1 MEDKKEYK
9 LEERLIYV
17 NRCAKVLKGGRKFSF
32 SALVA
37 VGDMAGH
44 VGLGIGKANE
54 ASIAIQK
61 AIEAG
66 KKMMFEVPIYNDTIP
81 HPITCSFGAA
91 KVLLKPAKKG
101 KGIIAGGAIRPILE
115 LAGIKNI
122 VAKDLASTT
131 QINAAKA
138 TEKALKNLKPI
149 EELKIL
155 RGYQGKEENE

>member
-1 MEDKKEYK
+1 MEEKKEDK

-54 ASIAIQK
+54 ASVAIQK

-66 KKMMFEVPIYNDTIP
+66 KKALFEVPIYNDTIP
-81 HPITCSFGAA
+81 HPIICSFGAA

-115 LAGIKNI
+115 LAGIKNV
-122 VAKDLASTT
+122 VAKDLTSTT
-131 QINAAKA
+131 QINTAKA
-138 TEKALKNLKPI
+138 TAKALKILKSK
-149 EELKIL
+149 EELKML
-155 RGYQGKEENE
+155 RSNQEK